1 MKLYVMFCW
10 FVFSIV
16 LWCGTSLGGNNIE
29 FLDKVLI
36 QKLNHGIY
44 EVVTPKLEDEKIT
57 YARKLPFEKLD
68 YVEREEK
75 YHSIGTAFFINE
87 KELMTAEHVFDLKSF
102 SLKKEYFIRD
112 AEGKV
117 YPVGKVHKCSTR
129 RDLLVLDL
137 QKYPEHVIPLNINR
151 KVEIGDTVFSA
162 GNALGEGISYRAG
175 QVASFTPERIYG
187 EWQDIRFTSPASPGN
202 SGGPLL
208 NTEGEVVGVVV
219 QRRNSSENYNVAV
232 PISELDKLGTQAEFH
247 ARNVSVVIEGT
258 SESLIRDWAYQVPLP
273 ATLEELT
280 QKAQKSLGEFYR
292 ELRKQLTEKVK
303 EKNFPRSQRF
313 RFYLR
318 NQPVIQGFASI
329 QPDVT
334 FRKWTARSQHLTKEP
349 LAEKQSVFHAQ
360 TQYFDMQAIIEKPVN
375 VELKSFLDS
384 PRMILETL
392 LAATPY
398 FRQMGTDK
406 VRLTGLGE
414 PVETEAW
421 QDNLG
426 RKWRSSLWYVPY
438 IDYFIYMHCLP
449 YPNGAICNLLDDSTS
464 LLGLDHFASV
474 QEGADELVVGYEGSL
489 GDWEEFLSLGEKY
502 LPSFFDQA
510 EIIGKKRRA
519 EIRLK
524 DFQMNFD
531 HPEIA
536 EDTSL
541 RLHLG
546 YANNQL
552 LSEDLV
558 MLTLFPVKGRP
569 LSYTVRPYYEPS
581 PFSSDA
587 YRGIW
592 EEVISGTGDFSGE
605 KTAQGNRLVVQ
616 RSALQ
621 TEKTITDPD
630 GEKIQKIFTV
640 GCTYKASIAEEKDV
654 EQDCE
659 RFFQSIQFTDT

>member
-1 MKLYVMFCW
+1 MMHFLLVFCW
-10 FVFSIV
+10 ITFSLL
-16 LWCGTSLGGNNIE
+16 LWCGNTFAGNNIE
-29 FLDKVLI
+29 FLDKELI

-68 YVEREEK
+68 YVERGEK
-75 YHSIGTAFFINE
+75 YHSIGTAFFINK
-87 KELMTAEHVFDLKSF
+87 KELITAAHVFDLMYF
-102 SLKKEYFIRD
+102 SLQKDYFIRD
-112 AEGKV
+112 VEGKV
-117 YPVGKVHKCSTR
+117 YPVGKIYKCSTR

-137 QKYPEHVIPLNINR
+137 QKYPEKFVPLNLNR

-232 PISELDKLGTQAEFH
+232 PISELDKLADQAEFH

-273 ATLEELT
+273 ATLEELR

-292 ELRKQLTEKVK
+292 DLRVQLVEKVK
-303 EKNFPRSQRF
+303 EKNFPLGQRF

-318 NQPVIQGFASI
+318 NQPVIQGFAFV
-329 QPDVT
+329 QPDIA
-334 FRKWTARSQHLTKEP
+334 FRKWTARSQLLTKEP
-349 LAEKQSVFHAQ
+349 LAAQQSVFHAQ

-375 VELKSFLDS
+375 IELKSFLDS
-384 PRMILETL
+384 PKMILETL
-392 LAATPY
+392 LTATPY
-398 FRQMGTDK
+398 FRQMGADK
-406 VRLTGLGE
+406 IRLTGLGD
-414 PVETEAW
+414 PVETETW

-426 RKWRSSLWYVPY
+426 RKWTSSLWYVAY
-438 IDYFIYMHCLP
+438 IDHFVYMHCLP
-449 YPNGAICNLLDDSTS
+449 YPKGAICNVLDDTTD

-474 QEGADELVVGYEGSL
+474 QEGSDELVVGYEGSL
-489 GDWEEFLSLGEKY
+489 ENWEEYLALGKKY

-510 EIIGKKRRA
+510 EIMGKKGRT
-519 EIRLK
+519 EIRLQ
-524 DFQMNFD
+524 DFQMSFD
-531 HPEIA
+531 HPEVTG
-536 EDTSL
+536 DTNL

-546 YANNQL
+546 YANDQL
-552 LSEDLV
+552 LGEDLL
-558 MLTLFPVKGRP
+558 MLSLFPEKGRP
-569 LSYTVRPYYEPS
+569 ASYSIRSYHEPS

-587 YRGIW
+587 YTSIW
-592 EEVISGTGDFSGE
+592 EEAIAGKGDFSG
-605 KTAQGNRLVVQ
+605 KRIVRGDQITFQK
-616 RSALQ
+616 SALE
-621 TEKTITDPD
+621 TEKKITTPD
-630 GEKIQKIFTV
+630 GEEIKKIFTV
-640 GCTYKASIAEEKDV
+640 GCTYKSSTVEEKNVD
-654 EQDCE
+654 QDCE
-659 RFFQSIQFTDT
+659 RFFQSIKFTD

>member
-29 FLDKVLI
+29 FLDKALI